1 MTTGKSIRLF
11 LEDGT
16 PGGLISAEI
25 VNWTG
30 SVVTAPRSDLARL
43 IQRPEARGT
52 GVYIL
57 VGDDQDKLGGE
68 IAYIGEADDISK
80 RLRQHAKDQD
90 SGGKDFWLR
99 AVIITSKDTNLTK
112 AHVRYLESRLITI
125 ANQAQRMALVNSTA
139 PSPPPL
145 PEADISDMEFF
156 IEQLKIVL
164 PVLNLNILRTRTKTN
179 VIENKDNNVQG
190 NSPIFKLKIAKENIT
205 AQAQEIDGEFTVLEG
220 SQARNNWVGKGTGYK
235 LLREKL
241 ENDGSIKV
249 PLTGNAIFI
258 RDVVFASPSAAAG
271 VITGRNA
278 NGRRAWKDTETGL
291 RYGRWQD
298 QALELDEV

>member
-179 VIENKDNNVQG
+179 IIENKDNNVQG

-220 SQARNNWVGKGTGYK
+220 SQGRQELKISKTIINTIIKYLFFISSSFGQCNFYSRCCICKPICCCRCYNRTKCQWTTCVERYRNRFEVWEMARPGF
-235 LLREKL
+235 R
-241 ENDGSIKV
+241 
-249 PLTGNAIFI
+249 I
-258 RDVVFASPSAAAG
+258 R
-271 VITGRNA
+271 
-278 NGRRAWKDTETGL
+278 
-291 RYGRWQD
+291 
-298 QALELDEV
+298 